1 MKPEPVMVTDSPFF
15 KPVDGET
22 LIVGLARAAKVIAA
36 WAASPA
42 VALDTEITHAVRS
55 LADVP
60 QVPVPVPTVPVFT
73 VNEVDGRVPSLLA
86 VMGVGAEVL
95 QPAAEVAVA
104 RHSTANNESPGV
116 KPEPVM
122 VTVWPFV
129 NPVDG
134 VTVIDGPEGAVVDD
148 AVAKV
153 IGADA
158 TRVPARVPIAI
169 RQFASEAEVPQVPLP
184 IGPVWT

>member
-15 KPVDGET
+15 KPVEGEM

-60 QVPVPVPTVPVFT
+60 QVLEPIVPVFT
-73 VNEVDGRVPSLLA
+73 VNVVDGKVPSLLA
-86 VMGVGAEVL
+86 VIGVAPAVL
-95 QPAAEVAVA
+95 QPAAEVAEA
-104 RHSTANNESPGV
+104 RHSTANSESPGV
-116 KPEPVM
+116 KPEPVI

-134 VTVIDGPEGAVVDD
+134 VTVIDGPEGAAVDD

-184 IGPVWT
+184 IEPVWT